1 MIKYNKS
8 NIPELYKILKID
20 LKDLNNLLQLIE
32 ELLHNNNSMKYMQI
46 FDDNNKIIS
55 DLDNN

>member
-8 NIPELYKILKID
+8 NIQELYKILKID